1 MEADGSFPLPTAAA
15 GERVLIARVGDE
27 STGLLTY
34 LGERGLVPG
43 RLLTV
48 EEVRTL
54 DGVVAVA
61 DEDGATHT
69 FGATLA
75 GTLFV
80 RRAPEDG

>member
-1 MEADGSFPLPTAAA
+1 
-15 GERVLIARVGDE
+15 
-27 STGLLTY
+27 
-34 LGERGLVPG
+34 
-43 RLLTV
+43 
-48 EEVRTL
+48 L

-69 FGATLA
+69 LGATLA